1 MQQTFSDMEYKGR
14 PRRTRKESFLD
25 QMEAIIPWTEWVKVI
40 EPFYYP
46 DRTRGRK
53 PLGIEKMLRMY
64 LLQCWFNLS
73 DEGVEDAI
81 YDSYAM
87 RKFMGLNFMTEKVPD
102 ATTLLH
108 FRHMLEESRA
118 GAAMFEAINGVTG
131 SERPD

>member
-1 MQQTFSDMEYKGR
+1 MQQTFSDMEYEKR
-14 PRRTRKESFLD
+14 YRKTRKEEFLE
-25 QMEAIIPWTEWVKVI
+25 QMEEIITWGEWVAVI

-46 DRTRGRK
+46 DRKRGRK
-53 PLGIEKMLRMY
+53 PLGIEKMLRIY

-87 RKFMGLNFMTEKVPD
+87 RKFMVINFLDDKAHD

-108 FRHMLEESRA
+108 FRHILEENHA
-118 GAAMFEAINGVTG
+118 GEAMFGAINNFL
-131 SERPD
+131 